1 MKKFRF
7 TLEPVRILRERQEQ
21 EAMENYAN
29 ALEAQRQ
36 ALAKMTSLQQ
46 ELLQAQDNI
55 KTRLVQATPV
65 TQIVHQ
71 QLYCLHLEE
80 QAKAALTEIRQIE
93 KKVKQA
99 MQDMID
105 ARHQREVVDKFLA
118 NQRAAYDRS
127 LNVEEQKNIDEIAA
141 HRRDTALSWKAPSY
155 E

>member
-7 TLEPVRILRERQEQ
+7 TLEPLRILREREEQ

-29 ALEAQRQ
+29 ALDDQRK
-36 ALAKMTSLQQ
+36 ALAKLTSIQQ
-46 ELLQAQDNI
+46 ELMLAQDNI
-55 KTRLVQATPV
+55 KTRLVQAAPI

-80 QAKAALTEIRQIE
+80 QAKAALAETKQIE
-93 KKVKQA
+93 RKVKQA

-118 NQRAAYDRS
+118 NQRAAFDRAV
-127 LNVEEQKNIDEIAA
+127 NVEEQKNIDEMAA
-141 HRRDTALSWKAPSY
+141 HRRETALSWKAPSY